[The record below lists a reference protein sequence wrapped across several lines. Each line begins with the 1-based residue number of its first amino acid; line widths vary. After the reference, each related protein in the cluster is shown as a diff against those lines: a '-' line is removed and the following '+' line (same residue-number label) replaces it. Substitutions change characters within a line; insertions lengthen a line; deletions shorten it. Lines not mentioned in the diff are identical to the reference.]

1 MKTFTQ
7 TMITNLTL
15 YAEDEDIYDDSLGT
29 PVVFSELSADDKHLV
44 VEEIQ
49 EKINDLKDE
58 VGVDVHTPKRDKYMK
73 LRGDI
78 FRYALSTGLMDISI
92 NGSNVIFTTIYPEN
106 MDIKDNLIDGLFS
119 EICDGHFN
127 CCCDDTVDLS
137 IGTVRLIFNTEN
149 SNREND
155 SDDENSN
162 SKNDNDDD

>member
-73 LRGDI
+73 LRGDV
-78 FRYALSTGLMDISI
+78 FRYVLSTGLMNISI
-92 NGSNVIFTTIYPEN
+92 DGSNVIFTTIYPEN
-106 MDIKDNLIDGLFS
+106 MDILKNDLINGLNGEISDGY
-119 EICDGHFN
+119 FN
-127 CCCDDTVDLS
+127 CCGENTVELS
-137 IGTVRLIFNTEN
+137 IGTVRLIFNDEN
-149 SNREND
+149 SNSESESEND
-155 SDDENSN
+155 SDD
-162 SKNDNDDD
+162 D